1 MTIPLTAGPA
11 AYAEARRCLEKISET
26 GPGLTAAG
34 HLAYASEALAWAKL
48 ADVALSAEIFR
59 DEGGSPL
66 VKRGYDGD
74 EDMGE
79 SPRAASPWARA
90 IYGDGA

>member
-1 MTIPLTAGPA
+1 MTIPLTGGAA
-11 AYAEARRCLEKISET
+11 AYAKARKLLENNAIYDDQS
-26 GPGLTAAG
+26 AAG
-34 HLAYASEALAWAKL
+34 VAARAQVALAWAKL

-59 DEGGSPL
+59 DEGGMAL
-66 VKRGYDGD
+66 VRRGYDGD

-79 SPRAASPWARA
+79 SPRPASPWARA